1 MTPIS
6 WPSIQILRAKNSGS
20 RKTYVYAKNTYD
32 TKFQLLIN
40 KRENTGFKYLHD
52 SKTFIEYSNV
62 MNDIWKNIEEYNPN
76 EKRRI
81 LIVFDGMIADMLSK
95 KTLNPKVTES
105 FISGRKLNISL
116 LFISQSYIVV
126 SENIRLNSTHYFIME
141 ILNK

>member
-1 MTPIS
+1 M
-6 WPSIQILRAKNSGS
+6 
-20 RKTYVYAKNTYD
+20 
-32 TKFQLLIN
+32 
-40 KRENTGFKYLHD
+40 HD

-62 MNDIWKNIEEYNPN
+62 MNDICKSIEEYNPN
-76 EKRRI
+76 EKRRT